1 MPNERKQKCM
11 LPLNRYFKL
20 TPMKTAHSLMVAVGM
35 IACTHL
41 SSKDTITLKDSSPCI
56 VLSKSSVGV
65 PVVANKK
72 PEIDAAPEVPFY
84 KDVLDTKR
92 LFW

>member
-1 MPNERKQKCM
+1 M

-20 TPMKTAHSLMVAVGM
+20 TPMKTAPLLMVVVGM

-41 SSKDTITLKDSSPCI
+41 SSKDAITPKDSSACI
-56 VLSKSSVGV
+56 VLSNSTAVA
-65 PVVANKK
+65 PVVSNGK
-72 PEIDAAPEVPFY
+72 PVMDAAPELPFY

>member
-1 MPNERKQKCM
+1 
-11 LPLNRYFKL
+11 
-20 TPMKTAHSLMVAVGM
+20 MKIAHSFTVAVGM

-41 SSKDTITLKDSSPCI
+41 SSKDTITPKDSSTCI
-56 VLSKSSVGV
+56 VLPKNKAVA
-65 PVVANKK
+65 PVVSSEK
-72 PEIDAAPEVPFY
+72 PVMDAAPELPFY